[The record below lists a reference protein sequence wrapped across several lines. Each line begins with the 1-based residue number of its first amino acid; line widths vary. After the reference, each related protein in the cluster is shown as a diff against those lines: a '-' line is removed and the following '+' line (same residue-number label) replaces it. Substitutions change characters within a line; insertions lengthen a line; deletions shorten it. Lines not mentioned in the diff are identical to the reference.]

1 MRIVI
6 ADVRVIDGKADL
18 AFDGMDVVVDRGR
31 VAALGPAGSAPLDND
46 ALVIDGRGRTLLPGL
61 IDAHA
66 HYTFDPT
73 EGDLAVI
80 GARDDATILAVAERH
95 AALALSAGVTT
106 ARGAGSIR
114 GLELILRDRIDRGEA
129 AGPRI
134 VAAGLAIG
142 AVGGHGH
149 RFGIES
155 SGPEAFATATRDLA
169 DRGVDVIKVVASEA
183 AMLTT
188 TGLEPGAFVF
198 GRPELSLD
206 ELRAIVETAHGRGLR
221 VMAHAQGAESV
232 VRCAQAGVDSIEHA
246 WLADVAAIEALAAAG
261 GALVPTLVVTDV
273 NRLLPGLTAVERE
286 RQDLIEIWHRR
297 SCEAAVRLGVALATG
312 TDTGEPG
319 VTADM
324 VAREVR
330 LLAEHGASP
339 MAAIRAATS
348 GAARLLGADGDGT
361 GSVIEGGAADLLLV
375 EGDPLLDPRALER
388 VVAVVQGGRLV
399 TEAG

>member
-6 ADVRVIDGKADL
+6 GDVRVIDGRADRAL
-18 AFDGMDVVVDRGR
+18 EAMEVVVEDGR
-31 VAALGPAGSAPLDND
+31 VASIRPAGSG
-46 ALVIDGRGRTLLPGL
+46 ALAADVTTVDGRGRTLLPGF

-80 GARDDATILAVAERH
+80 GGRDDETILAAAERH
-95 AALALSAGVTT
+95 AAVALAAGVTT

-114 GLELILRDRIDRGEA
+114 GLELVLRDRIARGLA

-134 VAAGLAIG
+134 VAAGLAVG

-149 RFGIES
+149 RFGIEAT
-155 SGPEAFATATRDLA
+155 GPEALA
-169 DRGVDVIKVVASEA
+169 RAVDGLVDRGVDVIKVVASEA

-198 GRPELSLD
+198 GRPEVTLG

-246 WLADVAAIEALAAAG
+246 WLADETAIEALAAAG
-261 GALVPTLVVTDV
+261 AALVPTLVVTDV
-273 NRLLPGLTAVERE
+273 NRFLPGLTAEERA
-286 RQDLIEIWHRR
+286 RQDLIEVRHRR
-297 SCEAAVRLGVALATG
+297 SCETAVRLGVPLATG

-330 LLAEHGASP
+330 LLAEHGATP
-339 MAAIRAATS
+339 MAAIQAATS
-348 GAARLLGADGDGT
+348 GAARLLGVDGDGT
-361 GSVIEGGAADLLLV
+361 GSVIEGGVADLLLV
-375 EGDPLLDPRALER
+375 EGDPLADLRALER
-388 VVAVVQGGRLV
+388 VAAVVQGGRLV
-399 TEAG
+399 RAPG